1 VREKWVI
8 YDLFSLSLS
17 LFSLPDSLSLSLSLS
32 IELKTD
38 TRSTS
43 SGTWRKNREVQ
54 KSAAFAESVKGSNS
68 GGK

>member
-17 LFSLPDSLSLSLSLS
+17 LSFLYLTLSLSLC